1 MHFSVLCLALG
12 ATAQALPQVLPSST
26 TSVLSSSSTP
36 SGLTGGLGLNS
47 PISSLLSKIGL
58 GGDDSI
64 DSFLSA
70 LDLSEVSSLLDLTT
84 VLQSLDLNGLLK
96 REGALGLGLTQT
108 VDELSIQNLLALLNT
123 ETGNATQFLSGLGVN
138 DNTVDGILSKLDLR
152 QNATVSNLL
161 RALNLNGTSTV
172 THLTNSLGGLS
183 KRSALLGLTGGSNS
197 GLLGLDAL
205 DLGTL
210 NSLLAGLG
218 LSQGSQLTSV
228 LDTLNLSQTSSLTSL
243 FSGLG
248 LDSSSFDGLLA
259 SNGLSGSD
267 SISSVLTSVEVPLD
281 ATLGQLF
288 SGLGLTNALFHMQP
302 PSRFPSAQPDIQ
314 SSPPTERKR
323 KRQAQE
329 EATNKQRT
337 LQGLLSG
344 QQEPSRVSASASPRS
359 KRIKQGSA
367 NPSTPPPKLARTD
380 MYSFS
385 SRSQTT
391 NGNGVVDL
399 TNGSPTSSPQTRRV
413 NGAMKGRGGLNPHT
427 GAKKLVVKNL
437 KQNTGWDS
445 KAYLEKIWSQ
455 LDAALAI
462 IFTGG
467 QGGFSKED
475 LYRGVENV
483 CRQGGAST
491 LFSRLESRCR
501 QHVEHDLR
509 DSLVRKAG
517 LDDITVLEAVIAEWA
532 RWKQEMVVIRAI
544 FFFLDRSYL
553 LSSSKPTLSDLTPQ
567 LFRDVVFSTESLKP
581 KTVDGAC
588 DLVARDRTQQ
598 QALDKTLF
606 RQAVDM
612 FHELQVYS
620 ASFEPRFLGTTQNY
634 VAEWS
639 DNLIVEKS
647 LPQYVALAEAF
658 MASEMA
664 RCDEFALDASTK
676 RDLLAVLEDHFV
688 VRKETDLTEYE
699 PLASLLDRNA
709 MADLTALYALLNR
722 RRLGDKLRP
731 AFEKWVDETGTSVV
745 FSKNED
751 DMIVQLLSLKRRLDA
766 TWKTAFQRD
775 AALGH
780 GLRESFETFVNK
792 TKKGEA
798 TWGTDNTKVG
808 EMIAKYVDQLL
819 RGGAK
824 AIPEVLT
831 ARRASSITAPNQP
844 ALEKAVEG
852 AEENNEDEEVD
863 EDTEINIQLDQVLDL
878 FRFLQGK
885 AVFEAFYKKDLARRL
900 LMARSAS
907 SDAERSMLTRLKT
920 ECGAG
925 FTQNLEQMFKDV
937 ELAREEMQSYK
948 SRLEERVG
956 YEKGKNVDL
965 TVNILSAAAWPT
977 YPDIPVVIPSNV
989 KKSIDDFELH
999 YKSKHTGRKLDWKH
1013 ALAHCQMRAKFDKGY
1028 KELVVSSFQAVV
1040 LLLFNGIKP
1049 DEHLPYSHIQTE
1061 TGLPEQEVKRTL
1073 QSLACAKLRPLT
1085 KHPKGKEINDTD
1097 TFTVNTSFDHPKFRV
1112 KINQVQL
1119 KETKEENKET
1129 HIRVAEDRNFECQ
1142 AAIVRILKSKK
1153 TISHQQLVSETISA
1167 TMSRG
1172 VLAVADIKKN
1182 IDRLIE
1188 KDYMEREEGN
1198 MYSYIA

>member
-1 MHFSVLCLALG
+1 MHFSILCLALG
-12 ATAQALPQVLPSST
+12 ATAQALPQILPSST
-26 TSVLSSSSTP
+26 TSALSSSSP
-36 SGLTGGLGLNS
+36 SSGLTGGLGLNS
-47 PISSLLSKIGL
+47 PISSLLSKVGL

-96 REGALGLGLTQT
+96 RDGALGLGLTQT
-108 VDELSIQNLLALLNT
+108 VDELSVQNLLALLNT

-138 DNTVDGILSKLDLR
+138 DNTVNGILRKLDLG
-152 QNATVSNLL
+152 QNATVGNLL

-172 THLTNSLGGLS
+172 TDLTNSLGGLS

-248 LDSSSFDGLLA
+248 LDTSSFDGLLA

-267 SISSVLTSVEVPLD
+267 SISSVLTSLEVPLD

-288 SGLGLTNALFHMQP
+288 SGLGLTNALFHMQS

-344 QQEPSRVSASASPRS
+344 QQEPSRVPASTSPRS

-367 NPSTPPPKLARTD
+367 NPSTPPKKLARTD

-385 SRSQTT
+385 SRSQAT

-399 TNGSPTSSPQTRRV
+399 THSSPTSSPQTRRV

-445 KAYLEKIWSQ
+445 KAYLEKIWSR

-509 DSLVRKAG
+509 DSLVGKAG
-517 LDDITVLEAVIAEWA
+517 LDNITVLEAVIAEWA

-567 LFRDVVFSTESLKP
+567 LFRDVVFTAESLKP

-709 MADLTALYALLNR
+709 VADLTALYALLNR

-844 ALEKAVEG
+844 ALEKAVER

>member
-1 MHFSVLCLALG
+1 MHFSILCLALG
-12 ATAQALPQVLPSST
+12 ATAQALPQILPSST
-26 TSVLSSSSTP
+26 TSALSSSSP
-36 SGLTGGLGLNS
+36 SSGLTGGLGLNS
-47 PISSLLSKIGL
+47 PISSLLSKVGL

-96 REGALGLGLTQT
+96 RDGALGLGLTQT
-108 VDELSIQNLLALLNT
+108 VDELSVQNLLALLNT

-138 DNTVDGILSKLDLR
+138 DNTVNGILRKLDLG
-152 QNATVSNLL
+152 QNATVGNLL

-172 THLTNSLGGLS
+172 TDLTNSLGGLS

-248 LDSSSFDGLLA
+248 LDTSSFDGLLA

-267 SISSVLTSVEVPLD
+267 SISSVLTSLEVPLD

-288 SGLGLTNALFHMQP
+288 SGLGLTNALFHMQS

-344 QQEPSRVSASASPRS
+344 QQEPSRVPASTSPRS

-367 NPSTPPPKLARTD
+367 NPSTPPKKLARTD

-385 SRSQTT
+385 SRSQAT

-399 TNGSPTSSPQTRRV
+399 THSSPTSSPQTRRV

-445 KAYLEKIWSQ
+445 KAYLERIWSR

-509 DSLVRKAG
+509 DSLVGKAG
-517 LDDITVLEAVIAEWA
+517 LDNITVLEAVIAEWA

-567 LFRDVVFSTESLKP
+567 LFRDVVFTAESLKP

-709 MADLTALYALLNR
+709 VADLTALYALLNR

-844 ALEKAVEG
+844 ALEKAVER

-907 SDAERSMLTRLKT
+907 SHAERSMLTRLKT

>member
-1 MHFSVLCLALG
+1 MHFSILCLALG
-12 ATAQALPQVLPSST
+12 ATAQALPQILPSST
-26 TSVLSSSSTP
+26 TSALSSSSP
-36 SGLTGGLGLNS
+36 SSGLTGGLGLNS
-47 PISSLLSKIGL
+47 PISSLLSKVGL

-96 REGALGLGLTQT
+96 RDGALGLGLTQT
-108 VDELSIQNLLALLNT
+108 VDELSVQNLLALLNT

-138 DNTVDGILSKLDLR
+138 DNTVNGILRKLDLG
-152 QNATVSNLL
+152 QNATVGNLL

-172 THLTNSLGGLS
+172 TDLTNSLGGLS

-248 LDSSSFDGLLA
+248 LDTSSFDGLLA

-267 SISSVLTSVEVPLD
+267 SISSVLTSLEVPLD

-288 SGLGLTNALFHMQP
+288 SGLGLTNALFHMQS

-344 QQEPSRVSASASPRS
+344 QQEPSRVPASTSPRS

-367 NPSTPPPKLARTD
+367 NPSTPPKKLARTD

-385 SRSQTT
+385 SRSQAT

-399 TNGSPTSSPQTRRV
+399 THSSPTSSPQTRRV

-445 KAYLEKIWSQ
+445 KAYLERIWSR

-509 DSLVRKAG
+509 DSLVGKAG
-517 LDDITVLEAVIAEWA
+517 LDNITVLEAVIAEWA

-567 LFRDVVFSTESLKP
+567 LFRDVVFTAESLKP

-709 MADLTALYALLNR
+709 VADLTALYALLNR

-819 RGGAK
+819 R
-824 AIPEVLT
+824 
-831 ARRASSITAPNQP
+831 
-844 ALEKAVEG
+844 
-852 AEENNEDEEVD
+852 
-863 EDTEINIQLDQVLDL
+863 
-878 FRFLQGK
+878 
-885 AVFEAFYKKDLARRL
+885 
-900 LMARSAS
+900 
-907 SDAERSMLTRLKT
+907 
-920 ECGAG
+920 
-925 FTQNLEQMFKDV
+925 
-937 ELAREEMQSYK
+937 
-948 SRLEERVG
+948 
-956 YEKGKNVDL
+956 
-965 TVNILSAAAWPT
+965 
-977 YPDIPVVIPSNV
+977 
-989 KKSIDDFELH
+989 
-999 YKSKHTGRKLDWKH
+999 
-1013 ALAHCQMRAKFDKGY
+1013 
-1028 KELVVSSFQAVV
+1028 
-1040 LLLFNGIKP
+1040 
-1049 DEHLPYSHIQTE
+1049 
-1061 TGLPEQEVKRTL
+1061 
-1073 QSLACAKLRPLT
+1073 
-1085 KHPKGKEINDTD
+1085 
-1097 TFTVNTSFDHPKFRV
+1097 
-1112 KINQVQL
+1112 
-1119 KETKEENKET
+1119 
-1129 HIRVAEDRNFECQ
+1129 
-1142 AAIVRILKSKK
+1142 
-1153 TISHQQLVSETISA
+1153 
-1167 TMSRG
+1167 
-1172 VLAVADIKKN
+1172 
-1182 IDRLIE
+1182 
-1188 KDYMEREEGN
+1188 
-1198 MYSYIA
+1198 